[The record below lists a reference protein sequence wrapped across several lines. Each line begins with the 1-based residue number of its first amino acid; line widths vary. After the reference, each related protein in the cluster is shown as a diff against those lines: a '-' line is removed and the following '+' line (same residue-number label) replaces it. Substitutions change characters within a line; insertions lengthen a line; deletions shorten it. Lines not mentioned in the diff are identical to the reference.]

1 MKITNITT
9 EEWRWP
15 RHKPIRNGKHVYTH
29 SGLALAKVETDEGIT
44 GYGIGTLGPIGRATV
59 EHLKPEL
66 IGEDPI
72 NVERLWHKMW
82 VPKLI
87 GRRGLTTRGISAID
101 IGLWDIRAKVAGMP
115 LYKLLG
121 GFRDSV
127 PTYVAGGYYE
137 EDKGLKGLA
146 EEMVYNEANEEP
158 VCEGTIARIESQRVM
173 DGLMAA

>member
-1 MKITNITT
+1 
-9 EEWRWP
+9 
-15 RHKPIRNGKHVYTH
+15 
-29 SGLALAKVETDEGIT
+29 
-44 GYGIGTLGPIGRATV
+44 
-59 EHLKPEL
+59 
-66 IGEDPI
+66 
-72 NVERLWHKMW
+72 
-82 VPKLI
+82 
-87 GRRGLTTRGISAID
+87 
-101 IGLWDIRAKVAGMP
+101 MP